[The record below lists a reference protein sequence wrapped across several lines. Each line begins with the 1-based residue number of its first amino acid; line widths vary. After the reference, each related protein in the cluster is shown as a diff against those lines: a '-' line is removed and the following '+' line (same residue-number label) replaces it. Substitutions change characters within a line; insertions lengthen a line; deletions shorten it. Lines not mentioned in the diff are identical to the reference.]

1 MTITVTDV
9 PEQLRFEARD
19 DDGRRLGLVE
29 YVRSDGTITLTH
41 TEVDPAVEGQGIGS
55 QLAQAVLDRAR
66 TEGLAVRPE
75 CPFIRRWID
84 RHPDYSDLVH

>member
-55 QLAQAVLDRAR
+55 QLAQAVLDLAR